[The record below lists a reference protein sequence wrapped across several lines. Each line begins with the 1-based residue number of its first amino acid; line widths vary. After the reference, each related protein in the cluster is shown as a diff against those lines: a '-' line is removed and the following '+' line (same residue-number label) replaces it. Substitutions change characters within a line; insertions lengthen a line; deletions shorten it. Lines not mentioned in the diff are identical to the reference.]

1 MKTYALEFVLFGWIA
16 YNIAI
21 EIVSWFDKEDEIQ
34 APPAI
39 ESTPA
44 YEILESG
51 TDFPIEKIL
60 EIKPTIKFKTQRT
73 SKMEIIRVAV
83 E

>member
-51 TDFPIEKIL
+51 SDFPIEKN
-60 EIKPTIKFKTQRT
+60 
-73 SKMEIIRVAV
+73 VAG
-83 E
+83 

>member
-1 MKTYALEFVLFGWIA
+1 MFGWIA

-21 EIVSWFDKEDEIQ
+21 EIVSWFDKEEEVQ

-51 TDFPIEKIL
+51 NDFPIEKN
-60 EIKPTIKFKTQRT
+60 
-73 SKMEIIRVAV
+73 VAG
-83 E
+83 

>member
-1 MKTYALEFVLFGWIA
+1 MEPTLGKAPFFMKGIQMKTYALEFVLFGWLA

-21 EIVSWFDKEDEIQ
+21 EIVSWFDEEELQ

-44 YEILESG
+44 YDILESG
-51 TDFPIEKIL
+51 TDFPIE
-60 EIKPTIKFKTQRT
+60 QN
-73 SKMEIIRVAV
+73 VAG
-83 E
+83 